1 MSDDAEVTMMLYE
14 GLLPEE
20 EDILKRKQM
29 ENTVLKALLA
39 NSITARPVW
48 RGSAEPGGR
57 VVRLILLAQPEPRTL
72 QELQASEL
80 QTLSAD
86 ELNSRLN
93 DSIGRSPERSR
104 TGKLKD

>member
-29 ENTVLKALLA
+29 EDVVVKALLA
-39 NSITARPVW
+39 NSIKARPFW
-48 RGSAEPGGR
+48 KGNAEPGGR
-57 VVRLILLAQPEPRTL
+57 VVRLILPVKPEPRTL
-72 QELQASEL
+72 LELPASEL

-93 DSIGRSPERSR
+93 ESI
-104 TGKLKD
+104 

>member
-1 MSDDAEVTMMLYE
+1 MSDDAEVTMMFPPI

-29 ENTVLKALLA
+29 EDAVVKALLA

-48 RGSAEPGGR
+48 TVSAEPDGR
-57 VVRLILLAQPEPRTL
+57 VVRLTLPPQPELGTL
-72 QELQASEL
+72 LELPASEL

-86 ELNSRLN
+86 ELNSLLN
-93 DSIGRSPERSR
+93 KSISRSR
-104 TGKLKD
+104 QF

>member
-1 MSDDAEVTMMLYE
+1 MSDDAEVTMMLPPI

-20 EDILKRKQM
+20 EDIVERM
-29 ENTVLKALLA
+29 EDAVFKALRA
-39 NSITARPVW
+39 NSITIASRCGW

-72 QELQASEL
+72 LELPASEL

-86 ELNSRLN
+86 ELTHLF
-93 DSIGRSPERSR
+93 GEPYA
-104 TGKLKD
+104 

>member
-1 MSDDAEVTMMLYE
+1 MSDDAEVTMMLPPI
-14 GLLPEE
+14 GLLPKE

-29 ENTVLKALLA
+29 EDAVVKALLA

-48 RGSAEPGGR
+48 KGSAEPGGR
-57 VVRLILLAQPEPRTL
+57 VVRLILPAQPELRTL
-72 QELQASEL
+72 LELPASEL

-93 DSIGRSPERSR
+93 ESIRRSPE
-104 TGKLKD
+104 